1 MKDIVLFQLKVHP
14 ASLYDDA
21 GMVVFKEMVANALT
35 SPPVK
40 WAVKNKCK
48 IKSTIY
54 NDPAI
59 DTQDVVYYAG
69 LTEQQ
74 QVEFAL
80 RF

>member
-1 MKDIVLFQLKVHP
+1 MKDIVLFQLKVQP
-14 ASLYDDA
+14 ASLYNDA
-21 GMVVFKEMVANALT
+21 GMVIFKEMVAMALT

-40 WAVKNKCK
+40 WAAKNKCK

-59 DTQDVVYYAG
+59 DTQDVVYYTAM
-69 LTEQQ
+69 TEEQ